1 MTDSQTT
8 TSSAHCGL
16 RHRVRVRFTGSEG
29 LNLWASRHGEDTAP
43 PVLLLHGGGQTRHA
57 WSDTAIALADA
68 GYCAFSL
75 DARGHGESDWSREG
89 DYSARALA
97 ADLSAVIRSL
107 PARPVIVGASMG
119 GLTALLTLGEDTS
132 LDCEALVL
140 VDVAPRLEPRGVRR
154 IIEFMR
160 HHQDGFETLEQV
172 RDAITAYNPRRPPS
186 KDLSGL
192 RKNLRQHGNGR
203 FYWHWDPAFLNHAN
217 APTKAGSMFD
227 RARLELA
234 ARQLDVPVLLIRGY
248 YSDVLSDRGATE
260 LLTLI
265 PEARYVVLKQAGH
278 MVAGDRNSVFTE
290 AVLQFLKERP
300 AATEP
305 ESCRTATT
313 EQHHETPLS

>member
-16 RHRVRVRFTGSEG
+16 RRSVRVRFTGSEG

-160 HHQDGFETLEQV
+160 HHQEK
-172 RDAITAYNPRRPPS
+172 IS
-186 KDLSGL
+186 
-192 RKNLRQHGNGR
+192 
-203 FYWHWDPAFLNHAN
+203 
-217 APTKAGSMFD
+217 
-227 RARLELA
+227 
-234 ARQLDVPVLLIRGY
+234 I
-248 YSDVLSDRGATE
+248 
-260 LLTLI
+260 
-265 PEARYVVLKQAGH
+265 
-278 MVAGDRNSVFTE
+278 
-290 AVLQFLKERP
+290 
-300 AATEP
+300 
-305 ESCRTATT
+305 
-313 EQHHETPLS
+313 